1 MRKRVLVVDDEK
13 NIRRTLAMVLGA
25 EGFDVIEAESAEAGL
40 RVLDD
45 AGADVVLLDLN
56 LPGMD
61 GLEMLRQMKRTD
73 PDRAVIMISGQGTV
87 QVAVEATRAGAFD
100 FLEKP
105 LARERVLVAVR
116 NAASAGSLG
125 RDVREVRERERS
137 RHALIGDSPAVRRL
151 RGEIERAAPTNA
163 RVLILGESGTG
174 KELVARAVHEAS
186 ARAAGPF
193 VKVNCAAIPEELI
206 ESELFGAVKGAYT
219 GADASRDGKFVQADG
234 GTLFLDEIGDMSA
247 RAQAKVLRALQEG
260 EIERVGGSGVVR
272 VDVRVIAATN
282 KNLEAEVRAGRFRE
296 DLWYRLNVVPVR
308 VPPLRERAGDVT
320 KLARHF
326 LERFRAENNRG
337 PIRLTDEAEAALE
350 LSPWPGNVRELQNF
364 VERLAIMVQGS
375 EIGPEDLGLTP
386 AVRVAERTS
395 GDRRVGT
402 GGREGLGPAELRAA
416 GGLVEARRRFE
427 AACIRE
433 CLDAARGNVSQA
445 ARLLGIDR
453 TNLHKKMASLGIE
466 AAKEEEDT

>member
-25 EGFDVIEAESAEAGL
+25 EGFDVIEADSAEAGL
-40 RVLDD
+40 RALEES
-45 AGADVVLLDLN
+45 GADVVLLDLN

-61 GLEMLRQMKRTD
+61 GLEMLRQVKRTD

-87 QVAVEATRAGAFD
+87 QTAVEATRAGAFD

-116 NAASAGSLG
+116 NAASVGSLG
-125 RDVREVRERERS
+125 RDVRDLRERERG
-137 RHALIGDSPAVRRL
+137 RHAMIGDSEAVRRL
-151 RGEIERAAPTNA
+151 REEIERAAPTNA

-174 KELVARAVHEAS
+174 KELIARALHEAS

-219 GADASRDGKFVQADG
+219 GADSSRDGKFAQADG
-234 GTLFLDEIGDMSA
+234 GTIFLDEIGDMSA

-260 EIERVGGSGVVR
+260 EIERVGGSGVVK

-282 KNLEAEVRAGRFRE
+282 KDLENEVRAGRFRE
-296 DLWYRLNVVPVR
+296 DLWYRLNVVPIR
-308 VPPLRERAGDVT
+308 VPPLRERSGDVAR
-320 KLARHF
+320 LARHF

-337 PIRLTDEAEAALE
+337 PMRLTDEAVAALE
-350 LSPWPGNVRELQNF
+350 RSPWPGNVRELQNF
-364 VERLAIMVQGS
+364 VERLAIMARGA
-375 EIGPEDLGLTP
+375 EIGPANLGLTSP
-386 AVRVAERTS
+386 AKVAEGTAD
-395 GDRRVGT
+395 DRAA
-402 GGREGLGPAELRAA
+402 GPAGPRGLSPGEIEAA

-433 CLDAARGNVSQA
+433 CLEAAQGNVSHA

-453 TNLHKKMASLGIE
+453 TNLHKKLASLEIE
-466 AAKEEEDT
+466 AAKEEEGR

>member
-1 MRKRVLVVDDEK
+1 MKKRVLVVDDEK
-13 NIRRTLAMVLGA
+13 NIRRTLAMVLAA

-40 RVLDD
+40 RLLEES
-45 AGADVVLLDLN
+45 GADVVLLDLN

-61 GLEMLRQMKRTD
+61 GLEMLRQVKRTD

-116 NAASAGSLG
+116 NAVRTGTLG
-125 RDVREVRERERS
+125 RDVRDLRERERG
-137 RHALIGDSPAVRRL
+137 RHALIGDSEAMRRL
-151 RGEIERAAPTNA
+151 REEIERAAPTNA

-174 KELVARAVHEAS
+174 KELIARALHEGS
-186 ARAAGPF
+186 TRAAGPF

-219 GADASRDGKFVQADG
+219 GADSSRDGKFVQADG

-260 EIERVGGSGVVR
+260 EIERVGGSGVVK

-282 KNLEAEVRAGRFRE
+282 KDLEQEARAGRFRE
-296 DLWYRLNVVPVR
+296 DLWYRLNVVPIR
-308 VPPLRERAGDVT
+308 VPPLRERAGDVA

-337 PIRLTDEAEAALE
+337 PMRLSDEAVAALE
-350 LSPWPGNVRELQNF
+350 RCPWPGNVRELQNF
-364 VERLAIMVQGS
+364 VERLAIMARGA
-375 EIGPEDLGLTP
+375 EIGVGELGLTSPAKAAERTPEDRGTGPGGRGLTP
-386 AVRVAERTS
+386 A
-395 GDRRVGT
+395 
-402 GGREGLGPAELRAA
+402 ELEAA

-427 AACIRE
+427 AACIHE
-433 CLDAARGNVSQA
+433 CLEAAQGNVSRA

-453 TNLHKKMASLGIE
+453 TNLHKKLASLGIE
-466 AAKEEEDT
+466 AAKEEEGR